1 MSREAAPG
9 GAPTPSG
16 RGRTPS
22 ARGRTPPWWPPLAV
36 AAAVSLAAWPL
47 GAWPPAWWALLALDF
62 VLLVLAAQRLEPR
75 LPLAARPAFRRALA
89 LGFPVVVLLAWELVV
104 RAGILDDRWFPPP
117 TRIAVALWELTV
129 EYDRFNG
136 TSLLGRPWLIPAVW
150 AEEGWPGV
158 RALFAESHV
167 WATLGRV
174 FGGFALGATPG
185 VLIGVVMGLNRTVR
199 TMLDATMSAVYVL
212 PKIAIFPILMLVFPD
227 PFGEGPKIAVVAIS
241 AFFLVAINAMAGVQG
256 IDPVL
261 LQAGRAFGAGR
272 AQMLRHVI
280 LPGALPIIF
289 SGLRLAL
296 GTSLIVIVAVEFI
309 RAQTGVGFVIFYHWQ
324 VLLTDR
330 MYAGLAVTMALGV
343 GLTALLQWVERMAM
357 PWRRG

>member
-1 MSREAAPG
+1 MKPAGRARSGPLGPASPPG
-9 GAPTPSG
+9 GRRGAP
-16 RGRTPS
+16 
-22 ARGRTPPWWPPLAV
+22 AAWWPPLALAV
-36 AAAVSLAAWPL
+36 ALNLAAWPTGL
-47 GAWPPAWWALLALDF
+47 WPQAWWALLTLDF
-62 VLLVLAAQRLEPR
+62 VLLVVSAQRLEPR
-75 LPLAARPAFRRALA
+75 LPLARRATFRRSLA
-89 LGFPVVVLLAWELVV
+89 VGFPVLLLIAWETIV
-104 RAGILDDRWFPPP
+104 RAGILNPLWFPPP
-117 TRIAVALWELTV
+117 TSIARALWELTV
-129 EYDRFNG
+129 EYDRFNR
-136 TSLLGRPWLIPAVW
+136 TSLLGRPWLIPSVW
-150 AEEGWPGV
+150 SESGWTGV
-158 RALFAESHV
+158 RALLAESHV
-167 WATLGRV
+167 LATLGRV
-174 FGGFALGATPG
+174 FGGFALGALPG

-272 AQMLRHVI
+272 RQMLFHVI
-280 LPGALPIIF
+280 LPGSLPIIF

-309 RAQTGVGFVIFYHWQ
+309 RAQVGVGFVIFYHWQ

-330 MYAGLAVTMALGV
+330 MYAGLVVTMALGV
-343 GLTALLQWVERMAM
+343 GLTALLQSVERWVM
-357 PWRRG
+357 PWRRE